1 MSEIVMSQD
10 QYRETFPAQYREA
23 CADDPDNVGGK
34 PFTLPAGDA
43 NHSDVITDSRCWT
56 CSLVM
61 FIGAA
66 RADADPTQRDR
77 LKAEIPP
84 LLEEYVHGGSPETVL
99 RRVVEIMGPQ
109 WRPTGEWATWID
121 GLTKREAAE

>member
-1 MSEIVMSQD
+1 MSAFDIARAAGMSSERSGWWAA
-10 QYRETFPAQYREA
+10 YVAMKAERGEEAITLAEALAQPVER
-23 CADDPDNVGGK
+23 
-34 PFTLPAGDA
+34 
-43 NHSDVITDSRCWT
+43 RQ
-56 CSLVM
+56 
-61 FIGAA
+61 
-66 RADADPTQRDR
+66 ADADPAQRDR

-121 GLTKREAAE
+121 KM

>member
-1 MSEIVMSQD
+1 MAFSGHL
-10 QYRETFPAQYREA
+10 A
-23 CADDPDNVGGK
+23 
-34 PFTLPAGDA
+34 
-43 NHSDVITDSRCWT
+43 
-56 CSLVM
+56 LVM

-84 LLEEYVHGGSPETVL
+84 LLEEYVHEGSPETVL
-99 RRVVEIMGPQ
+99 RQVVEIMGPQ

-121 GLTKREAAE
+121 GLTKREEAE

>member
-1 MSEIVMSQD
+1 MAFSGHL
-10 QYRETFPAQYREA
+10 A
-23 CADDPDNVGGK
+23 
-34 PFTLPAGDA
+34 
-43 NHSDVITDSRCWT
+43 
-56 CSLVM
+56 LVM

-84 LLEEYVHGGSPETVL
+84 LLEEYGDGGSPETVL
-99 RRVVEIMGPQ
+99 RQVVEIMGPQ

>member
-1 MSEIVMSQD
+1 MAFSGHL
-10 QYRETFPAQYREA
+10 A
-23 CADDPDNVGGK
+23 
-34 PFTLPAGDA
+34 
-43 NHSDVITDSRCWT
+43 
-56 CSLVM
+56 LVM

-84 LLEEYVHGGSPETVL
+84 LLEEYGGSPETVL
-99 RRVVEIMGPQ
+99 RQVVEIMGPQ